1 MGVPFQ
7 GSPEC
12 MQDTDEA
19 GDEVFAFVQPLEEL
33 KEDTADSLEKAVKQG
48 AVIKEE
54 LPEGI
59 VNGKDEMAVC
69 TVKQLKRDSGGAVN
83 GVFVATGGAESG
95 MAAEGDKFQ
104 LTTMWASKHGTAIG
118 RIPTISHFLKV
129 FHDDRAWLE
138 KNFNFLIMFVN
149 NLL

>member
-48 AVIKEE
+48 TVIKEE
-54 LPEGI
+54 LAEGI